1 MSLDRYTFSAQ
12 NDRFSILFNIRN
24 FELLILKFD
33 DEFFIVFR
41 ILEEI
46 DIFDNLVSD
55 MNVERSL

>member
-1 MSLDRYTFSAQ
+1 MSVDRYTFSAQ

-46 DIFDNLVSD
+46 DIFDNLVSN